1 MKAALYEDFGTPLK
15 ITNVPEPV
23 PGNNDAVIKIMA
35 SGICRSDWHGWLG
48 HDPDIKYL
56 PHIPGH
62 EFSGIVEETGKN
74 VTRWKKGDRITAP
87 FVCGCGNCAECN
99 SGNHHICDNQSQPGF
114 THWGSFA
121 EYAKIKNADI
131 NLVRLPEEIDF
142 ITAAS
147 LGCRFSTSFRA
158 ITAQGKLMQGQWLAV
173 HGCGG
178 VGLSAIMIAHA
189 IGVNIVAIDI
199 NENVLDLAKTLGATI
214 VINALNVVN
223 VVEAIKDITG
233 GGANVSIDAL
243 GSKQT
248 CINSINCLRKRGR
261 HIQVGLLVGDDYYT
275 SLPMN
280 LVISREL
287 EIVGSHGM
295 QAYAYGKL
303 LELISSGKLQPQKII
318 GKTIPIEKAPAE
330 LESMG
335 NFGAIGITII
345 NQF

>member
-1 MKAALYEDFGTPLK
+1 MKAALYEDFGAPLK
-15 ITNVPEPV
+15 ITSVPDPV

-48 HDPDIKYL
+48 RDPDIKYL

-62 EFSGIVEETGKN
+62 ELSGIVEAVGKN

-121 EYAKIKNADI
+121 EYTKIKNADI

-142 ITAAS
+142 ITVAS

-178 VGLSAIMIAHA
+178 IGLSAIMIAHA

-199 NENVLDLAKTLGATI
+199 NENVLDLAKSLGATI
-214 VINALNVVN
+214 VINALNVVK
-223 VVEAIKDITG
+223 VAEAIKEITG
-233 GGANVSIDAL
+233 GGAHVSIDAL

-275 SLPMN
+275 SLPMD

-295 QAYAYGKL
+295 QANAYGKL

-318 GKTIPIEKAPAE
+318 GKTIPIEKAPTE